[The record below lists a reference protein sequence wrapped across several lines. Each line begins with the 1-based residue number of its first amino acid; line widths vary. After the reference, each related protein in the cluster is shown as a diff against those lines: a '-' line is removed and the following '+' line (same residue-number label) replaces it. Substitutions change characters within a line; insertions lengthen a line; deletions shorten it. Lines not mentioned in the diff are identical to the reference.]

1 MKRVRNWFKRLFTG
15 GGQPALMM
23 RKMLLMLAA
32 TRASELS
39 CDDVYA
45 LLDQFA
51 EAVMH
56 GDPLTEIMAS
66 IEQHL
71 SVCPDCREEYEALM
85 AMLKPA

>member
-1 MKRVRNWFKRLFTG
+1 
-15 GGQPALMM
+15 MM
-23 RKMLLMLAA
+23 RGMLLMLAA

-51 EAVMH
+51 ESVTR
-56 GDPLTEIMAS
+56 GDPLTEIMAA

-71 SVCPDCREEYEALM
+71 NVCPDCREEYEALM